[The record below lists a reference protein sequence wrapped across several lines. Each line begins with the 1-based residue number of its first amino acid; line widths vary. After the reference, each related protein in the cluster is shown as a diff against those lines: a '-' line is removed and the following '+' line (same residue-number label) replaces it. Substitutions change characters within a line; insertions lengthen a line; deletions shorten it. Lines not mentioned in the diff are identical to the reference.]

1 VVEKVRQNGLRTWL
15 NGMRDGEIVI
25 F

>member
-1 VVEKVRQNGLRTWL
+1 VEKVRQNGLRTWL